1 MTLLLDT
8 SILIGIQRKDRDII
22 KKLEG
27 LTKIHFHPS
36 SVSFIN
42 YFEFYYGLIDK
53 NVKNWQIMIEFINK
67 FNCLKASV
75 MTAQIL
81 AELKHKYDKKGIPI
95 GLTDLIIASQAKENN
110 LVLVSMDKTFEKI
123 EDINKIILDS
133 A

>member
-8 SILIGIQRKDRDII
+8 SILVGIQRKDRDII
-22 KKLEG
+22 RKLG
-27 LTKIHFHPS
+27 NLTKIHFHPS

-53 NVKNWQIMIEFINK
+53 NVKNRQIMIEFINK

-81 AELKHKYDKKGIPI
+81 AELKHKYDKKGILI
-95 GLTDLIIASQAKENN
+95 GLADLIIASQAKENN

-133 A
+133 T

>member
-8 SILIGIQRKDRDII
+8 SILVGIQRKDRDII
-22 KKLEG
+22 RKLAD

-53 NVKNWQIMIEFINK
+53 KVKNKQIMIEFINK